1 MTATAT
7 HLQGENDDKG
17 EKTTAETVVAVR
29 PNFTGERNKER
40 EKKRNFKEFA
50 VPSAG
55 AEVGKNSAAPK
66 GTFFNNEALLTE
78 PRGALI

>member
-1 MTATAT
+1 M

-17 EKTTAETVVAVR
+17 EKTTAETAVAVR

-50 VPSAG
+50 VPPAG

-66 GTFFNNEALLTE
+66 GTFF
-78 PRGALI
+78 